1 MGALEIDKGTIKRIY
16 ACGAQLGL
24 TGAGRGRED
33 ELHALVLGLTGKESV
48 RALTPAEGL
57 LVEQELKRRMA
68 AASPAASKRGR
79 KRKYT
84 EAPGGLSA
92 KQQKMIWYLMFQLEK
107 YDPSPEGVQRRDRLC
122 GLIEKQCRI
131 TASPADPFRWLR
143 AEQGGDLIE
152 ALKSMATRAEEK
164 YLHSPEYRQRQ
175 EAARHAK

>member
-1 MGALEIDKGTIKRIY
+1 MGALEIDRGTIKRIY

-48 RALTPAEGL
+48 KALTPAEGQ
-57 LVEQELKRRMA
+57 LVERELKRRMA

-107 YDPSPEGVQRRDRLC
+107 YDPSPEGVQLRDRLC

-131 TASPADPFRWLR
+131 TASPTDPFRWLR

-152 ALKSMATRAEEK
+152 ALKSMATRAEER
-164 YLHSPEYRQRQ
+164 YLHSPEYRRRQ
-175 EAARHAK
+175 EAAKHAE